1 MRKKDIVI
9 NPDFYRF
16 DNDLF
21 VEMIA
26 AIVKLEPGQET
37 TACDSVGAERYG
49 ALTDLERYKLECQ
62 LKIEVKWGSLKL
74 LAFSHRDKDGLPVYK
89 RVASD

>member
-62 LKIEVKWGSLKL
+62 LKIEVKWGSTKL
-74 LAFSHRDKDGLPVYK
+74 LTFSRRDKDGLPVYK
-89 RVASD
+89 RLSSD